1 MAKLKLLHT
10 RVRVAAV
17 AFATAALLAVAP
29 AWARTVSVSS
39 FNKTTGEAVLSISAA
54 EVGDGP
60 KALVAAW
67 APTQIGADATGIR
80 ESKYVGVVAA
90 AETSKSFTV
99 PAAWLAKSGVVR
111 FFLMADVPP
120 YDARLESMRTPNSST
135 PYIDTGYVP
144 NVNSDIR
151 VVAAYTNT
159 AEKSVAPFGVS
170 GKCYLFDNTPSSA
183 NTTWYYQFFGAG
195 GADGGDFTFAEIGQD
210 RHEYWLNAAGVHI
223 DGLCKIAFDPASLT
237 DTTTLTLTL
246 FGRRESATS
255 TGKRGVCTIWSAQ
268 IRENGTL
275 LHDYVPCLTNGVAI
289 LYDRKTGSFP
299 TKLSS
304 GNFVAGEE
312 IGPEPED
319 CGGVESASDAIV
331 LAPSMAAS
339 VVNRGV
345 VEISLK
351 GAHGAGVIYWVGGD
365 SDAGETLSGWQA
377 TNFLCKVAAGVQTV
391 TTNIPPESMR
401 GGKRVRFLWR
411 SAEDVPYDYEV
422 ESLRSAGAVRVNS
435 DVVPNMQTAV
445 AVRGKVTAENA
456 MFGLSTCLFMYR
468 GWSGVPRCCFF
479 TPSSADEFELN
490 DDLFHT
496 IEIDAAGSSMDGVS
510 KTHAETPTFTQPNYP
525 MWFFARKTND
535 SSGFDK
541 AGDCT
546 IQWAKISESG
556 RLVRDLVPCV
566 ADGEACFYDKVS
578 RSYLKSTVA
587 TKPEAGNIVANL
599 TDADALVWSNSPRLG
614 FVLTFR

>member
-54 EVGDGP
+54 EAGDGP

-289 LYDRKTGSFP
+289 LYDRKTESFP

-468 GWSGVPRCCFF
+468 GWSGV
-479 TPSSADEFELN
+479 
-490 DDLFHT
+490 H
-496 IEIDAAGSSMDGVS
+496 AAVFSHRRVQTSLSSMMICS
-510 KTHAETPTFTQPNYP
+510 TPLRLMLPVPAWMEYRKRMLKRQRLPSRTTRCGFSPAKLTTAAALTKPAT
-525 MWFFARKTND
+525 ARY
-535 SSGFDK
+535 
-541 AGDCT
+541 
-546 IQWAKISESG
+546 SG
-556 RLVRDLVPCV
+556 RR
-566 ADGEACFYDKVS
+566 
-578 RSYLKSTVA
+578 
-587 TKPEAGNIVANL
+587 
-599 TDADALVWSNSPRLG
+599 
-614 FVLTFR
+614 